1 MKVFDGA
8 LRSTARALFRALE
21 WAIERRVDIVNLSL
35 GTANAAHAERFEQL
49 VQQALSAGIVIFA
62 AKDASGSPCFPGCL
76 DGVFGVS
83 LDEQCE
89 RTSYRAL
96 ETPGGLALMASGNP
110 RPIPGI
116 PQDRNLQG
124 ISFAVANMSG
134 FAARALEALPEHS
147 PAALRRA
154 LIGHPTPES

>member
-1 MKVFDGA
+1 M
-8 LRSTARALFRALE
+8 
-21 WAIERRVDIVNLSL
+21 DIVNLSL
-35 GTANAAHAERFEQL
+35 GTTNSAHAERFERL
-49 VQQALSAGIVIFA
+49 VQQALAAGVVIFA
-62 AKDASGSPCFPGCL
+62 ARRCRRAACFPGCL

-83 LDEQCE
+83 LDDRCE

-96 ETPGGLALMASGNP
+96 ETADGLALMASGYP

-116 PQDRNLQG
+116 PNERNLQG

-134 FAARALEALPEHS
+134 FAARALEGLPKHS

-154 LIGHPTPES
+154 LIGHSTPESAEP